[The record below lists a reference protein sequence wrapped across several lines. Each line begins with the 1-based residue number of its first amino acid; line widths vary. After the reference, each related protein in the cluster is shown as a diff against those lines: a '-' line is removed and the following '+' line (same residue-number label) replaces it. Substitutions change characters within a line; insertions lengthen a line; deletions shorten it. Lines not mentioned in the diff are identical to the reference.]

1 MKDIVPPNGYRIMN
15 VGEYPKFGDL
25 AYSIKSDPKWSNTTM
40 TGTWKI
46 YSIPTN
52 ESLIY
57 ARKI

>member
-1 MKDIVPPNGYRIMN
+1 MKDIVPPNGYRIIN

-25 AYSIKSDPKWSNTTM
+25 VYSIKSDPKWSNTTM
-40 TGTWKI
+40 SGTWKI